1 MPVKFDSKSSY
12 FTEQNMESFQPLL
25 LDVWREACR
34 HIEIQEATTNIA
46 VMLARQLP
54 VGAVLVRRLK
64 PNSASIATVAQVE
77 LKGEP
82 LPTPQAATLSPT
94 TWRQVQA
101 WGKQF
106 QVTARPRGTRPRQ
119 FKPIVADEVTEDVLL
134 GPLTSG

>member
-1 MPVKFDSKSSY
+1 
-12 FTEQNMESFQPLL
+12 MESFQPLL

-119 FKPIVADEVTEDVLL
+119 FKPIV
-134 GPLTSG
+134 